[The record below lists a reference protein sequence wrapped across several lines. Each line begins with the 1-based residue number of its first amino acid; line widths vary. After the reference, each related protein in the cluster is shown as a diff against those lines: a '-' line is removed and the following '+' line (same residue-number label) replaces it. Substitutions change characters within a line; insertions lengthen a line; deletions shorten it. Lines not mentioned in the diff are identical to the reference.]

1 MRRIRE
7 FEVSE
12 TQEGAELR
20 GKCGRVRAGIDE
32 KWKISG
38 MLV

>member
-1 MRRIRE
+1 MRE

-20 GKCGRVRAGIDE
+20 GKFGRVRAGIDE
-32 KWKISG
+32 K
-38 MLV
+38 